1 MSFSAALASSSTRR
15 AGGCS
20 SSSTAT
26 VAGRAGTT
34 SATPRS
40 GSPAPASSPPA
51 SSTRSPR
58 AEDPAGER
66 QADRRAGTFGELA
79 DRYREEWSKR
89 RNKSWKQADEL
100 VRRHLLPRWGHVR
113 AKEITRANVRAAIG
127 AIKAPIV
134 ANQTLAAASAI
145 FSWAVNQEIIP
156 FNPARGVESNP
167 TAKSRPHPVGQ
178 RSQIALAGARP
189 EPQATPSDRSASG

>member
-15 AGGCS
+15 PAGFKLVYR
-20 SSSTAT
+20 TA
-26 VAGRAGTT
+26 AGRAGTK

-58 AEDPAGER
+58 AENPAGER
-66 QADRRAGTFGELA
+66 QADRRAGTFGEFA

-89 RNKSWKQADEL
+89 RNKSWKQADDL
-100 VRRHLLPRWGHVR
+100 VGRHLLPRWGHVR
-113 AKEITRANVRAAIG
+113 AKEITRADVRAAIG

-134 ANQTLAAASAI
+134 ANQTLAAAIGDLLVGGQSGDHPVQ
-145 FSWAVNQEIIP
+145 SRP
-156 FNPARGVESNP
+156 RRRVEP
-167 TAKSRPHPVGQ
+167 DRESRPHPVG
-178 RSQIALAGARP
+178 RRNRAPLAAARR
-189 EPQATPSDRSASG
+189 EPQADPS